1 MASFR
6 KTGSNRRFLRDK
18 CSVAFGAT
26 GLFMPI
32 SILLGFLGLLF
43 GLSPVF
49 AASQHGLAMHG
60 QPALSAD
67 FKHLPYA
74 NPDAPKGGRIT
85 YGVLGTFDTLNPYAV
100 RGVAA
105 QGLTPPLGL
114 VVQSL
119 MMRSA
124 DEPFTL
130 YGSIAESIDV
140 PDDRSSVSFRINPK
154 AKFSDGHPITS
165 EDIAFTWGL
174 LKEKGKPNMRA
185 SYGKVQKIE
194 TPDSSTI
201 RFDLSGVGDRE
212 LPLIL
217 GLMPVLAKHATDVEK
232 FEETSLTPLLGSGP
246 YLVSEVKPGES
257 ITYKRNP
264 DFWGKDLPINR
275 GLYNADEYKFDYYR
289 DANTL
294 FEAFKG
300 GLYDI
305 RSEDNPTRWV
315 TGYDFPRMTEQKA
328 VKDAIPMRTPK
339 GMTALAMNTRKPV
352 FSDIRTREALS
363 YLFDFEWVN
372 KSLFEGV
379 YKRTSSFFEGSDLAS
394 TGVPASEK
402 EKAILAPY
410 PDAVR
415 ADILAGSWRPPVSD
429 GTGRDRNNAK
439 KAFDLLK
446 AAGWSLDKGVL
457 KNQNGEP
464 FAFEALVV
472 TRVQERLA
480 LNFSESLQKLG
491 IQMNV
496 RYVDDV
502 QYWRRVATFDFDM
515 IQFTW
520 GSSPS
525 PGNEQSNRWGTK
537 SKTREGS
544 LNYPGVDSPA
554 VDAAIEALLAAR
566 ERSDFVDAVRA
577 LDRVLLSGFYV
588 VPLFNAPDQWIVR
601 SSTVKRPET
610 TPLFGFAPETLW
622 RVEN

>member
-1 MASFR
+1 MRF
-6 KTGSNRRFLRDK
+6 RFL
-18 CSVAFGAT
+18 T
-26 GLFMPI
+26 GLFV
-32 SILLGFLGLLF
+32 LLGCVT
-43 GLSPVF
+43 PVL
-49 AASQHGLAMHG
+49 AQPQHGIAMHG
-60 QPALSAD
+60 QPDLPASFA
-67 FKHLPYA
+67 HLPYA
-74 NPDAPKGGRIT
+74 NPDAPKGGRII

-140 PDDRSSVSFRINPK
+140 PDDRSSVTFHINPK

-165 EDIAFTWGL
+165 EDIAFTWNL
-174 LKEKGKPNMRA
+174 LKEKGKPNMRS
-185 SYGKVQKIE
+185 SYGKVQKID
-194 TPDSSTI
+194 TPDALTI
-201 RFDLSGVGDRE
+201 RFDLAGIGDRE

-217 GLMPVLAKHATDVEK
+217 GLMPVLAKHATDVDK

-246 YLVSEVKPGES
+246 YLVTEIKPGES

-275 GLYNADEYKFDYYR
+275 GLYNVDEYKFDYYR

-328 VKDAIPMRTPK
+328 IKDAIPVRTPK
-339 GMTALAMNTRKPV
+339 GMTALAMNTRRSV
-352 FSDIRTREALS
+352 FADIRTREALS

-379 YKRTSSFFEGSDLAS
+379 YKRTTSFFEGSDLAS
-394 TGVPASEK
+394 TGLPASEK
-402 EKAILAPY
+402 EKAMLAPF
-410 PDAVR
+410 PEAVR
-415 ADILAGSWRPPVSD
+415 ADILSGVWRPPLSD
-429 GTGRDRNNAK
+429 GSGRDRNNAK
-439 KAFDLLK
+439 RAFELLK

-457 KNQNGEP
+457 KNQNGEV

-480 LNFSESLQKLG
+480 LNFSDSLQKLG

-525 PGNEQSNRWGTK
+525 PGNEQVNRWGSK

-554 VDAAIEALLAAR
+554 VDATIEALLAAR
-566 ERSDFVDAVRA
+566 ERSDFIDAVHA
-577 LDRVLLSGFYV
+577 LDRILLSGFYV

-601 SSTVKRPET
+601 SSDVKRPVT

-622 RVEN
+622 RVDK

>member
-1 MASFR
+1 MR
-6 KTGSNRRFLRDK
+6 L
-18 CSVAFGAT
+18 CVAFIIT
-26 GLFMPI
+26 GLLTAGSSAI
-32 SILLGFLGLLF
+32 
-43 GLSPVF
+43 
-49 AASQHGLAMHG
+49 AAPQHGLAMHG
-60 QPALSAD
+60 QPALPNN
-67 FKHLPYA
+67 FEHLTYVK
-74 NPDAPKGGRIT
+74 PDAPKGGRIV
-85 YGVLGTFDTLNPYAV
+85 YGVLGTFDTLNPYAM

-140 PDDRSSVSFRINPK
+140 PDDRSSVTFRLNPK
-154 AKFSDGHPITS
+154 ARFSDDHPITS
-165 EDIAFTWGL
+165 EDVAFTWGL
-174 LKEKGKPNMRA
+174 LKEKGKPNMRG
-185 SYGKVQKIE
+185 SYGKVQKID
-194 TPDSSTI
+194 TPDALTI
-201 RFDLSGVGDRE
+201 RFDLTGVGDRE

-217 GLMPVLAKHATDVEK
+217 GLMPVLAKHATDAEK

-246 YLVSEVKPGES
+246 YLVADVKAGES

-264 DFWGKDLPINR
+264 SFWGKDLPINR
-275 GLYNADEYKFDYYR
+275 GLYNVDEYKFDYYR

-315 TGYDFPRMTEQKA
+315 TGYDFPRMAEQKS
-328 VKDAIPMRTPK
+328 VKDPIEVRSPK
-339 GMTALAMNTRKPV
+339 GMTALAMNTRKHI

-379 YKRTSSFFEGSDLAS
+379 YKRTSSYFEGSDLAS
-394 TGVPASEK
+394 TGLAASER
-402 EKAILAPY
+402 EKILLAQY
-410 PDAVR
+410 PDVVR
-415 ADILAGSWRPPVSD
+415 ADILQGTWRPPVSD

-439 KAFDLLK
+439 KAFELLK
-446 AAGWSLDKGVL
+446 SAGWTLDKGVL
-457 KNQNGEP
+457 KNQQGEA
-464 FAFEALVV
+464 FTFEALVV

-491 IQMNV
+491 IQMTV

-525 PGNEQSNRWGTK
+525 PGNEQANRWGTK
-537 SKTREGS
+537 SKDREGS
-544 LNYPGVDSPA
+544 LNYPGVASPA
-554 VDAAIEALLAAR
+554 VDAAIEALLAAKSR
-566 ERSDFVDAVRA
+566 EDFVDAVRA
-577 LDRVLLSGFYV
+577 LDRILLSGFYV
-588 VPLFNAPDQWIVR
+588 VPLFNAPEQWIVR
-601 SSTVKRPET
+601 STSVRRPDK

>member
-1 MASFR
+1 MRF
-6 KTGSNRRFLRDK
+6 RFL
-18 CSVAFGAT
+18 T
-26 GLFMPI
+26 GLFV
-32 SILLGFLGLLF
+32 LLGCVT
-43 GLSPVF
+43 PVL
-49 AASQHGLAMHG
+49 AQPQHGIAMHG
-60 QPALSAD
+60 QPDLPASFA
-67 FKHLPYA
+67 HLPYA
-74 NPDAPKGGRIT
+74 NPDAPKGGRII

-140 PDDRSSVSFRINPK
+140 PDDRSSVTFHINPK

-165 EDIAFTWGL
+165 EDIAFTWNL
-174 LKEKGKPNMRA
+174 LKEKGKPNMRS
-185 SYGKVQKIE
+185 SYGKVQKID
-194 TPDSSTI
+194 TPDALTI
-201 RFDLSGVGDRE
+201 RFDLAGIGDRE

-217 GLMPVLAKHATDVEK
+217 GLMPVLAKHATDVDK

-246 YLVSEVKPGES
+246 YLVTEIKPGES

-275 GLYNADEYKFDYYR
+275 GLYNVDEYKFDYYR

-328 VKDAIPMRTPK
+328 IKDAIPVRTPK
-339 GMTALAMNTRKPV
+339 GMTALAMNTRRSV
-352 FSDIRTREALS
+352 FADIRTREALS

-379 YKRTSSFFEGSDLAS
+379 YKRTTSFFEGSDLAS
-394 TGVPASEK
+394 TGLPASEK
-402 EKAILAPY
+402 EKAMLAPF

-415 ADILAGSWRPPVSD
+415 ADILSGVWRPPLSD
-429 GTGRDRNNAK
+429 GSGRDRNNAK
-439 KAFDLLK
+439 RAFELLK

-457 KNQNGEP
+457 KNQNGEV

-480 LNFSESLQKLG
+480 LNFSDSLQKLG

-525 PGNEQSNRWGTK
+525 PGNEQVNRWGSK

-554 VDAAIEALLAAR
+554 VDATIEALLAAR
-566 ERSDFVDAVRA
+566 ERSDFIDAVHA
-577 LDRVLLSGFYV
+577 LDRILLSGFYV

-601 SSTVKRPET
+601 SSDVKRPET

-622 RVEN
+622 RVEK

>member
-1 MASFR
+1 MRF
-6 KTGSNRRFLRDK
+6 RFL
-18 CSVAFGAT
+18 T
-26 GLFMPI
+26 GLFV
-32 SILLGFLGLLF
+32 LLGCVT
-43 GLSPVF
+43 PVL
-49 AASQHGLAMHG
+49 AQPQHGIAMHG
-60 QPALSAD
+60 QPDLPASFA
-67 FKHLPYA
+67 HLPYA
-74 NPDAPKGGRIT
+74 NPDAPKGGRII

-140 PDDRSSVSFRINPK
+140 PDDRSSVTFHINPK

-165 EDIAFTWGL
+165 EDIAFTWNL
-174 LKEKGKPNMRA
+174 LKEKGKPNMRS
-185 SYGKVQKIE
+185 SYGKVQKID
-194 TPDSSTI
+194 TPDALTI
-201 RFDLSGVGDRE
+201 RFDLAGIGDRE

-217 GLMPVLAKHATDVEK
+217 GLMPVLAKHATDVDK

-246 YLVSEVKPGES
+246 YLVTEIKPGES

-275 GLYNADEYKFDYYR
+275 GLYNVDEYKFDYYR

-328 VKDAIPMRTPK
+328 IKDAIPVRTPK
-339 GMTALAMNTRKPV
+339 GMTALAMNTRRSV
-352 FSDIRTREALS
+352 FADIRTREALS

-379 YKRTSSFFEGSDLAS
+379 YKRTTSFFEGSDLAS
-394 TGVPASEK
+394 TGLPASEK
-402 EKAILAPY
+402 EKAMLAPF
-410 PDAVR
+410 PEAVR
-415 ADILAGSWRPPVSD
+415 ADILSGVWRPPLSD
-429 GTGRDRNNAK
+429 GSGRDRNNAK
-439 KAFDLLK
+439 RAFELLK

-457 KNQNGEP
+457 KNQNGEV

-480 LNFSESLQKLG
+480 LNFSDSLQKLG

-525 PGNEQSNRWGTK
+525 PGNEQVNRWGSK

-554 VDAAIEALLAAR
+554 VDATIEALLAAR
-566 ERSDFVDAVRA
+566 ERSDFIDAVHA
-577 LDRVLLSGFYV
+577 LDRILLSGFYV

-601 SSTVKRPET
+601 SSDVKRPET

-622 RVEN
+622 RVDK

>member
-1 MASFR
+1 MRF
-6 KTGSNRRFLRDK
+6 RFL
-18 CSVAFGAT
+18 T
-26 GLFMPI
+26 GLFV
-32 SILLGFLGLLF
+32 LLGCVT
-43 GLSPVF
+43 PVL
-49 AASQHGLAMHG
+49 AQPQHGIAMHG
-60 QPALSAD
+60 QPDLPASFA
-67 FKHLPYA
+67 HLPYA
-74 NPDAPKGGRIT
+74 NPDAPKGGRII

-140 PDDRSSVSFRINPK
+140 PDDRSSVTFHINPK

-165 EDIAFTWGL
+165 EDIAFTWNL
-174 LKEKGKPNMRA
+174 LKEKGKPNMRS
-185 SYGKVQKIE
+185 SYGKVQKID
-194 TPDSSTI
+194 TPDALTI
-201 RFDLSGVGDRE
+201 RFDLAGIGDRE

-217 GLMPVLAKHATDVEK
+217 GLMPVLAKHATDVDK

-246 YLVSEVKPGES
+246 YLVTEIKPGES

-275 GLYNADEYKFDYYR
+275 GLYNVDEYKFDYYR

-328 VKDAIPMRTPK
+328 IKDAIPVRTPK
-339 GMTALAMNTRKPV
+339 GMTALAMNTRRSV
-352 FSDIRTREALS
+352 FADIRTREALS

-379 YKRTSSFFEGSDLAS
+379 YKRTTSFFEGSDLAS
-394 TGVPASEK
+394 TGLPASEK
-402 EKAILAPY
+402 EKAMLAPF

-415 ADILAGSWRPPVSD
+415 ADILSGVWRPPLSD
-429 GTGRDRNNAK
+429 GSGRDRNNAK
-439 KAFDLLK
+439 RAFELLK

-457 KNQNGEP
+457 KNQNGEV

-480 LNFSESLQKLG
+480 LNFSDSLQKLG

-525 PGNEQSNRWGTK
+525 PGNEQVNRWGSK

-554 VDAAIEALLAAR
+554 VDATIEALLAAR
-566 ERSDFVDAVRA
+566 ERSDFIDAVHA
-577 LDRVLLSGFYV
+577 LDRILLSGFYV

-601 SSTVKRPET
+601 SSDVKRPVT

-622 RVEN
+622 RVEK

>member
-1 MASFR
+1 MRF
-6 KTGSNRRFLRDK
+6 RFL
-18 CSVAFGAT
+18 T
-26 GLFMPI
+26 GLFV
-32 SILLGFLGLLF
+32 LLGCVT
-43 GLSPVF
+43 PVL
-49 AASQHGLAMHG
+49 AQPQHGIAMHG
-60 QPALSAD
+60 QPDLPASFA
-67 FKHLPYA
+67 HLPYA
-74 NPDAPKGGRIT
+74 NPDAPKGGRII

-140 PDDRSSVSFRINPK
+140 PDDRSSVTFHINPK

-165 EDIAFTWGL
+165 EDIAFTWNL
-174 LKEKGKPNMRA
+174 LKEKGKPNMRS
-185 SYGKVQKIE
+185 SYGKVQKID
-194 TPDSSTI
+194 TPDALTI
-201 RFDLSGVGDRE
+201 RFDLAGIGDRE

-217 GLMPVLAKHATDVEK
+217 GLMPVLAKHATDVDK

-246 YLVSEVKPGES
+246 YLVTEIKPGES
-257 ITYKRNP
+257 ITYKRNS

-275 GLYNADEYKFDYYR
+275 GLYNVDEYKFDYYR

-315 TGYDFPRMTEQKA
+315 TGYDFPRMAEQKA
-328 VKDAIPMRTPK
+328 IKDAIPVRTPK
-339 GMTALAMNTRKPV
+339 GMTALAMNTRRSV
-352 FSDIRTREALS
+352 FADIRTREALS

-379 YKRTSSFFEGSDLAS
+379 YKRTTSFFEGSDLAS
-394 TGVPASEK
+394 TGLPASEK
-402 EKAILAPY
+402 EKAMLAPF

-415 ADILAGSWRPPVSD
+415 ADILSGVWRPPLSD
-429 GTGRDRNNAK
+429 GSGRDRNNAK
-439 KAFDLLK
+439 RAFELLK

-457 KNQNGEP
+457 KNQNGEV

-480 LNFSESLQKLG
+480 LNFSDSLQKLG

-525 PGNEQSNRWGTK
+525 PGNEQVNRWGSK

-554 VDAAIEALLAAR
+554 VDATIEALLAAR
-566 ERSDFVDAVRA
+566 ERSDFIDAVHA
-577 LDRVLLSGFYV
+577 LDRILLSGFYV

-601 SSTVKRPET
+601 SSDVKRPET

-622 RVEN
+622 RVEK

>member
-1 MASFR
+1 MRF
-6 KTGSNRRFLRDK
+6 RFL
-18 CSVAFGAT
+18 T
-26 GLFMPI
+26 GLFV
-32 SILLGFLGLLF
+32 LLGCVT
-43 GLSPVF
+43 PVL
-49 AASQHGLAMHG
+49 AQPQHGIAMHG
-60 QPALSAD
+60 QPDLPASFA
-67 FKHLPYA
+67 HLPYA
-74 NPDAPKGGRIT
+74 NPDAPKGGRII

-140 PDDRSSVSFRINPK
+140 PDDRSSVTFHINPK

-165 EDIAFTWGL
+165 EDIAFTWNL
-174 LKEKGKPNMRA
+174 LKEKGKPNMRS
-185 SYGKVQKIE
+185 SYGKVQKID
-194 TPDSSTI
+194 TPDALTI
-201 RFDLSGVGDRE
+201 RFDLAGIGDRE

-217 GLMPVLAKHATDVEK
+217 GLMPVLAKHATDVDK

-246 YLVSEVKPGES
+246 YLVTEIKPGES

-275 GLYNADEYKFDYYR
+275 GLYNVDEYKFDYYR

-328 VKDAIPMRTPK
+328 IKDAIPVRTPK
-339 GMTALAMNTRKPV
+339 GMTALAMNTRRSV
-352 FSDIRTREALS
+352 FADIRTREALS

-379 YKRTSSFFEGSDLAS
+379 YKRTTSFFEGSDLAS
-394 TGVPASEK
+394 TGLPASEK
-402 EKAILAPY
+402 EKAMLAPF

-415 ADILAGSWRPPVSD
+415 ADILSGVWRPPLSD
-429 GTGRDRNNAK
+429 GSGRDRNNAK
-439 KAFDLLK
+439 RAFELLK

-457 KNQNGEP
+457 KNQNGEV

-480 LNFSESLQKLG
+480 LNFSDSLQKLG

-525 PGNEQSNRWGTK
+525 PGNEQVNRWGSK

-554 VDAAIEALLAAR
+554 VDATIEALLAAR
-566 ERSDFVDAVRA
+566 ERSDFIDAVHA
-577 LDRVLLSGFYV
+577 LDRILLSGFYV

-601 SSTVKRPET
+601 SSDVKRPVT

-622 RVEN
+622 RVDK

>member
-1 MASFR
+1 MAIHFDDPLVFSMRLPALF
-6 KTGSNRRFLRDK
+6 
-18 CSVAFGAT
+18 AFIA
-26 GLFMPI
+26 LLI
-32 SILLGFLGLLF
+32 SLT
-43 GLSPVF
+43 PVL
-49 AASQHGLAMHG
+49 AEPQHGISMHG
-60 QPALSAD
+60 QPALPAA
-67 FKHLPYA
+67 FKNLPYA

-140 PDDRSSVSFRINPK
+140 PDDRSSVTFRINAK
-154 AKFSDGHPITS
+154 AKFSDGKPITS
-165 EDIAFTWGL
+165 EDIAFTWNL

-185 SYGKVQKIE
+185 SYGKVQKVE
-194 TPDSSTI
+194 TPDASTI
-201 RFDLSGVGDRE
+201 RFDLTGVGDRE

-264 DFWGKDLPINR
+264 DFWGQDLPINR
-275 GLYNADEYKFDYYR
+275 GLYNVDEYKFDYYR

-315 TGYDFPRMTEQKA
+315 TGYDFPRMIEQKA
-328 VKDAIPMRTPK
+328 VKDAIAMRTPK

-379 YKRTSSFFEGSDLAS
+379 YKRTSSYFEGSDLAS

-415 ADILAGSWRPPVSD
+415 ADILAGTWRPPVSD

-439 KAFDLLK
+439 KAFELLK
-446 AAGWSLDKGVL
+446 TAGWTLDKGVL

-464 FAFEALVV
+464 FVFEALVV

-502 QYWRRVATFDFDM
+502 QYWRRVATFDYDM

-525 PGNEQSNRWGTK
+525 PGNEQQNRWGSK

-544 LNYPGVDSPA
+544 LNYPGVETPA

-566 ERSDFVDAVRA
+566 ERTDFVDSVRA

-588 VPLFNAPDQWIVR
+588 VPLFNAPEQWIVR
-601 SSTVKRPET
+601 SANVKRPEI

>member
-1 MASFR
+1 MRF
-6 KTGSNRRFLRDK
+6 RFL
-18 CSVAFGAT
+18 T
-26 GLFMPI
+26 GLFV
-32 SILLGFLGLLF
+32 LLGCVT
-43 GLSPVF
+43 PVL
-49 AASQHGLAMHG
+49 AQPQHGIAMHG
-60 QPALSAD
+60 QPDLPASFA
-67 FKHLPYA
+67 HLPYA
-74 NPDAPKGGRIT
+74 NPDAPKGGRII

-140 PDDRSSVSFRINPK
+140 PDDRSSVTFHINPK

-165 EDIAFTWGL
+165 EDIAFTWNL
-174 LKEKGKPNMRA
+174 LKEKGKPNMRS
-185 SYGKVQKIE
+185 SYGKVQKID
-194 TPDSSTI
+194 TPDALTI
-201 RFDLSGVGDRE
+201 RFDLTGIGDRE

-217 GLMPVLAKHATDVEK
+217 GLMPVLAKHATDVDK

-246 YLVSEVKPGES
+246 YLVTEIKPGES

-275 GLYNADEYKFDYYR
+275 GLYNVDEYKFDYYR

-328 VKDAIPMRTPK
+328 IKDAIPVRTPK
-339 GMTALAMNTRKPV
+339 GMTALAMNTRRSV
-352 FSDIRTREALS
+352 FADIRTREALS

-379 YKRTSSFFEGSDLAS
+379 YKRTTSFFEGSDLAS
-394 TGVPASEK
+394 TGLPASEK
-402 EKAILAPY
+402 EKAMLAPF

-415 ADILAGSWRPPVSD
+415 ADILSGVWRPPLSD
-429 GTGRDRNNAK
+429 GSGRDRNNAK
-439 KAFDLLK
+439 RAFELLK

-457 KNQNGEP
+457 KNQNGEV

-480 LNFSESLQKLG
+480 LNFSDSLQKLG

-525 PGNEQSNRWGTK
+525 PGNEQVNRWGSK

-554 VDAAIEALLAAR
+554 VDATIEALLAAR
-566 ERSDFVDAVRA
+566 ERSDFIDAVHA
-577 LDRVLLSGFYV
+577 LDRILLSGFYV

-601 SSTVKRPET
+601 SSDVKRPET

-622 RVEN
+622 RVEK

>member
-1 MASFR
+1 MR
-6 KTGSNRRFLRDK
+6 L
-18 CSVAFGAT
+18 CVAFLIAG
-26 GLFMPI
+26 
-32 SILLGFLGLLF
+32 LLGA
-43 GLSPVF
+43 LSNAS
-49 AASQHGLAMHG
+49 AAPQHGLAMHG
-60 QPALSAD
+60 QPALPAN
-67 FKHLPYA
+67 FEHLPYA
-74 NPDAPKGGRIT
+74 NPDAHKGGRIV

-140 PDDRSSVSFRINPK
+140 PDDRSSVTFRINPK
-154 AKFSDGHPITS
+154 ARFSDGHQIS
-165 EDIAFTWGL
+165 SDDVAFTWGL
-174 LKEKGKPNMRA
+174 LKEKGKPNMRS
-185 SYGKVQKIE
+185 SYGKVQKVE
-194 TPDSSTI
+194 TPDHLTI
-201 RFDLSGVGDRE
+201 RFDLTGVGDRE

-217 GLMPVLAKHATDVEK
+217 GLMPVLAKHTTDVEK

-246 YLVSEVKPGES
+246 YLVADVKAGES

-275 GLYNADEYKFDYYR
+275 GLYNVDEYKFDYYR

-328 VKDAIPMRTPK
+328 VKDPIAVRTPK
-339 GMTALAMNTRKPV
+339 GMTALAMNTRKSI
-352 FSDIRTREALS
+352 FSDVRTREALS

-379 YKRTSSFFEGSDLAS
+379 YKRTSSYFEGSDLAS
-394 TGVPASEK
+394 TGLAASDREK
-402 EKAILAPY
+402 TFLALY
-410 PDAVR
+410 PEAVR
-415 ADILAGSWRPPVSD
+415 ADILSGTWRPPVSD

-446 AAGWSLDKGVL
+446 SAGWSLDKGVL
-457 KNQNGEP
+457 KNQQGEA

-525 PGNEQSNRWGTK
+525 PGNEQANRWGSK
-537 SKTREGS
+537 SKDREGS
-544 LNYPGVDSPA
+544 LNYPGVASPA

-566 ERSDFVDAVRA
+566 SREDFVDAVRV
-577 LDRVLLSGFYV
+577 LDRLLLSGFYV
-588 VPLFNAPDQWIVR
+588 VPLFNAPEQWIVR
-601 SSTVKRPET
+601 STAVKRPDK

>member
-1 MASFR
+1 MR
-6 KTGSNRRFLRDK
+6 L
-18 CSVAFGAT
+18 CVAFLLAG
-26 GLFMPI
+26 
-32 SILLGFLGLLF
+32 LLG
-43 GLSPVF
+43 SVSN
-49 AASQHGLAMHG
+49 ASATPQHGLAMHG
-60 QPALSAD
+60 QPALPAN
-67 FKHLPYA
+67 FEHLPYA
-74 NPDAPKGGRIT
+74 NPNAPKGGRIV

-140 PDDRSSVSFRINPK
+140 PEDRSSVTFRLNPK
-154 AKFSDGHPITS
+154 ARFSDGHPIS
-165 EDIAFTWGL
+165 SDDVAFTWGL
-174 LKEKGKPNMRA
+174 LKEKGKPNMRS
-185 SYGKVQKIE
+185 SYGKVLKVE
-194 TPDSSTI
+194 TPDPLTI
-201 RFDLSGVGDRE
+201 RFDLTGIGDRE

-246 YLVSEVKPGES
+246 YLVTDVKAGES

-275 GLYNADEYKFDYYR
+275 GLYNVDEYKFDYYR

-315 TGYDFPRMTEQKA
+315 TGYDFPRMNEQKA
-328 VKDAIPMRTPK
+328 VKDPIDVRTPK
-339 GMTALAMNTRKPV
+339 GMTALAMNTRKPI
-352 FSDIRTREALS
+352 FSDIKTREALS
-363 YLFDFEWVN
+363 FLFDFEWVN

-379 YKRTSSFFEGSDLAS
+379 YKRTSSYFEGSDLAS
-394 TGVPASEK
+394 TGIAASDR
-402 EKAILAPY
+402 EKALLAPY
-410 PDAVR
+410 PEVVR
-415 ADILAGSWRPPVSD
+415 ADILLGTWLPPASD

-446 AAGWSLDKGVL
+446 SAGWSLDKGVL
-457 KNQNGEP
+457 KNQRGEA

-502 QYWRRVATFDFDM
+502 QYWRRVSTFDFDM

-525 PGNEQSNRWGTK
+525 PGNEQANRWGSK
-537 SKTREGS
+537 SKDREGS
-544 LNYPGVDSPA
+544 LNYPGVASPA
-554 VDAAIEALLAAR
+554 VDAAIETLLAAR
-566 ERSDFVDAVRA
+566 SREEFVDAVRV
-577 LDRVLLSGFYV
+577 LDRLLLSGFYV
-588 VPLFNAPDQWIVR
+588 VPLFNAPEQWIVR
-601 SSTVKRPET
+601 STAVKRPDK